1 MYAIRS
7 YYEARH
13 FDVTPRVAMLSFSN
27 FGSVQHPLTL
37 KVKKATELVKEWAP
51 ELTVD
56 GEIQAN
62 VALDPEIV
70 KNQYPFS
77 NLKGDANV
85 FIFPDL
91 QSGNITYKMLAKLGN
106 AVAVGPILMG
116 RITSYNVCYT
126 KLLRGLGR
134 RARLIFNSTFP
145 NPNKIITARN
155 EIV

>member
-1 MYAIRS
+1 M
-7 YYEARH
+7 
-13 FDVTPRVAMLSFSN
+13 
-27 FGSVQHPLTL
+27 
-37 KVKKATELVKEWAP
+37 VKEWAP

-91 QSGNITYKMLAKLGN
+91 QSGNISYKMLAKLGG

-116 RITSYNVCYT
+116 MKKPIHV
-126 KLLRGLGR
+126 LQ
-134 RARLIFNSTFP
+134 RADDVSDIVNM
-145 NPNKIITARN
+145 AAVAVN
-155 EIV
+155 EAQMNALE